1 MMCCLYRTFSF
12 HVTYHLRDR
21 VFGRY
26 RQKHMY
32 VIRTQMPLLH
42 QTFLLS
48 RKFFKNFSKTFS
60 YLAVYSF
67 FPVFRDKNNVIFAFP
82 TRMFYTTVHFK
93 ISPFVYPFEDSQKGD
108 ISSNSENVKRFWV
121 PQWNWGFT
129 RLIKSEK

>member
-1 MMCCLYRTFSF
+1 
-12 HVTYHLRDR
+12 
-21 VFGRY
+21 
-26 RQKHMY
+26 
-32 VIRTQMPLLH
+32 MPLLH

-82 TRMFYTTVHFK
+82 TRMIYTTVHFK

-129 RLIKSEK
+129 RLIIAWESEPYVLNLIAPAFGEETKAIALA